1 MRKNNPNR
9 IRQSTSDTVF
19 DVINGMILFVVF
31 LAFVYPV
38 WFVLIASVSD
48 PEAVTMG
55 KVVLWPVGFDTAGY
69 RRIIN
74 NADVWTGYGNT
85 IFYTIFGTIIYIVVN
100 MMAGYAMSRRDLPGR
115 GFFMTM
121 MIITMYFA
129 GGQIPSY
136 LNVKE
141 FGLLDTRALMLIMGV
156 VGVTNVIICRT
167 FFTNSIPWELQEAG
181 QLDGATDFQLFRRI
195 VLPLAKPI
203 MAVLAITR
211 AVGHWNNYFTAMI
224 YLKDRAKYPL
234 QVFLREILLKSQMS
248 GMVGGADDPD
258 SAIAMMIEQNI
269 ANQMK
274 YALIVVAT
282 VPILAAYPWV
292 EKYFAKGFM
301 IGSVKG

>member
-141 FGLLDTRALMLIMGV
+141 FGLLDKRELMLIMGV

-224 YLKDRAKYPL
+224 YSSSNAP
-234 QVFLREILLKSQMS
+234 V
-248 GMVGGADDPD
+248 
-258 SAIAMMIEQNI
+258 
-269 ANQMK
+269 
-274 YALIVVAT
+274 
-282 VPILAAYPWV
+282 
-292 EKYFAKGFM
+292 
-301 IGSVKG
+301 

>member
-141 FGLLDTRALMLIMGV
+141 FGLLDKRELMLIMGV